1 MASSKVPEI
10 VDDQPRNPYTEIKIL
25 SGHSDRIHLATII
38 DESRYLEKKN
48 ASLLNFVLFC
58 VFKHL
63 LVLLCITSNFQVL
76 PLDVNTLSDSYA

>member
-48 ASLLNFVLFC
+48 ASLLILFYFVFFSICLFC
-58 VFKHL
+58 F
-63 LVLLCITSNFQVL
+63 
-76 PLDVNTLSDSYA
+76 A